1 LPACASGRG
10 TPAASEAVSAKTLS
24 GLRGNICEGLSAGY
38 RIFNL
43 NASYT
48 FVIKR
53 VAHVLSLSGQNLNDK
68 LYRNDLSFINAI
80 APQMGGTVRL
90 NYTLRF

>member
-1 LPACASGRG
+1 MVEALPQLQRRYRRR
-10 TPAASEAVSAKTLS
+10 LS
-24 GLRGNICEGLSAGY
+24 PDVRGNICEGLSAGY

-68 LYRNDLSFINAI
+68 LYRNDLSFIKAI
-80 APQMGGTVRL
+80 APEMGGTVRL